1 MMNTL
6 DLRLRGK
13 KKGPD
18 PSYFL
23 EGPPLSTGGSVDQEL
38 QLIGC
43 NRVNALIAS
52 ELPPW
57 APRAKASMSCWGSR
71 YRPGVLPGRGN
82 TLAQ

>member
-6 DLRLRGK
+6 HLRLRGKK

-43 NRVNALIAS
+43 NRVNALIALS
-52 ELPPW
+52 YLHGHPEQRHPCPIGEVGTGLECFLEE
-57 APRAKASMSCWGSR
+57 A
-71 YRPGVLPGRGN
+71 
-82 TLAQ
+82 TL